1 MARYDLV
8 LRPSVSRDVKGIP
21 RHDLQRILE
30 RIEALRDDPRP
41 PGAVKL
47 SGMEYYR
54 VRQGDYRIVY
64 EIQDAVVVVIVVK
77 IGHRREIYRKKG

>member
-1 MARYDLV
+1 VARYDLV

-21 RHDLQRILE
+21 QQVLKRILE

-47 SGMEYYR
+47 SGLEYYR

-64 EIQDAVVVVIVVK
+64 EIQDKVLVVIVVK